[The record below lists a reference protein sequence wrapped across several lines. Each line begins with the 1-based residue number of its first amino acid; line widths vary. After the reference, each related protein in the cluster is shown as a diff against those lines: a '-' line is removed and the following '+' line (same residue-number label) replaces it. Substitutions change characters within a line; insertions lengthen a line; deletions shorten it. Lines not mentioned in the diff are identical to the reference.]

1 MAGGAM
7 YGKISPEM
15 DGEEDSDALLPPLKE
30 EEESDDPIVNL
41 ARKAFPESDWT
52 PERASALEELIGHCS
67 GMGGDYGP
75 PSPKGDDM
83 GMGDKS
89 KKATLLL
96 ALGGPK
102 KR

>member
-1 MAGGAM
+1 MAAGAM
-7 YGKISPEM
+7 YGKIAPEM
-15 DGEEDSDALLPPLKE
+15 EEESDPLLPPLE
-30 EEESDDPIVNL
+30 EEESDDPVVNL
-41 ARKAFPESDWT
+41 ARKAFPDSDWT
-52 PERASALEELIGHCS
+52 PERAAALEDLISHCT
-67 GMGGDYGP
+67 GGGDYGP

-83 GMGDKS
+83 GMGDDKG